1 MENYLLAVEKNLK
14 AIDRSLFIATLG
26 HLGDGNLHL
35 AVQLGNDTKARRT
48 AVEKAIYRPLQERGA
63 SISGEHGIGLEK
75 KAYLQ
80 ISRNETEIQV
90 MRQLKQLFD
99 PHCLLNCGKVI

>member
-1 MENYLLAVEKNLK
+1 M
-14 AIDRSLFIATLG
+14 
-26 HLGDGNLHL
+26 
-35 AVQLGNDTKARRT
+35 
-48 AVEKAIYRPLQERGA
+48 EKAIYRPLQERGA